1 MVFIITSESSLKN
14 IQMFSCIFK
23 NKAKCKIVIL
33 SVSINKVL
41 HTQTISPTEQS
52 FIEDTHYVAYPYTI
66 IKECTAI
73 QNKNQIAP
81 SKTT

>member
-1 MVFIITSESSLKN
+1 M
-14 IQMFSCIFK
+14 
-23 NKAKCKIVIL
+23 IL

-41 HTQTISPTEQS
+41 HTQTISPNEQT

-66 IKECTAI
+66 IKGCTAI